1 MATFGVKVVVT
12 RFGVSG
18 LFGIEVWQ
26 LGLGVYWVWGTLT
39 QPKTPDI
46 IDLNATA
53 QTVCIVCEAICS
65 NCRPTENITLLLEV
79 RGAAPDRM

>member
-12 RFGVSG
+12 RFGVFG

-26 LGLGVYWVWGTLT
+26 VGLGVYWVWGTLT

-46 IDLNATA
+46 IK
-53 QTVCIVCEAICS
+53 
-65 NCRPTENITLLLEV
+65 NITLLLEV